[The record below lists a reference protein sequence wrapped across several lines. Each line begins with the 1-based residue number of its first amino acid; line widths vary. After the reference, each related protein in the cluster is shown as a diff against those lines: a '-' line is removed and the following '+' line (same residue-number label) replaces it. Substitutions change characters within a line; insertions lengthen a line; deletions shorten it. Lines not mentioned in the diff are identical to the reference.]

1 MVGYY
6 SRQGGGGA
14 MGLAGKDLFGKL
26 SLRCIMDIGKSWVS
40 LSEAET
46 RVEEQS
52 GGNTRR
58 DVDDIG
64 EKRDTEC

>member
-1 MVGYY
+1 
-6 SRQGGGGA
+6 

-26 SLRCIMDIGKSWVS
+26 SLRCIMDIRKSWVS

-64 EKRDTEC
+64 EKRMT